1 VTRRRLEEIARRK
14 RILTAQAAQDRAE
27 VAAAYQ
33 KLHLSLDLKR
43 NLLGV
48 GRTLKAHPMLTAG
61 ASTVLAS
68 GLAGH
73 LVKGAAQ
80 AVAITR
86 VAMPLWSWWKQRRKP

>member
-1 VTRRRLEEIARRK
+1 MIRGRLEELARRK
-14 RILTAQAAQDRAE
+14 QILIAQAAQDRAE

-33 KLHLSLDLKR
+33 KLHSSLDLKQ
-43 NLLGV
+43 NLLGL
-48 GRTLKAHPMLTAG
+48 GRTLKAHPVLTAG

-80 AVAITR
+80 VVAITR